1 MKEVCVCVCVH
12 AHMFICGRG
21 PPRTYIWIYD
31 MTRADVF
38 MCGCGLPTSRT
49 YDKWV
54 RAEKRDGGKICYEG
68 FVVVS
73 M

>member
-1 MKEVCVCVCVH
+1 MKEVCMCVH
-12 AHMFICGRG
+12 VHVHIFICGRG
-21 PPRTYIWIYD
+21 PPRTYDIW
-31 MTRADVF
+31 TRADVF

-49 YDKWV
+49 YEKWA